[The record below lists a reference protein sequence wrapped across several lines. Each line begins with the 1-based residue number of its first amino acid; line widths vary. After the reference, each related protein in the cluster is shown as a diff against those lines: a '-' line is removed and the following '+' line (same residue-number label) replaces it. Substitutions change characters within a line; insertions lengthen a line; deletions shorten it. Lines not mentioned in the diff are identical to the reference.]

1 MKNITLSMD
10 EELLRAG
17 REYARSHNISF
28 NLFVRKLIQ
37 QAVAQKEGNW
47 LDKTFALMD
56 EADAASGD
64 RTWSRE
70 DLYRV

>member
-37 QAVAQKEGNW
+37 QAVARKEGNW
-47 LDKTFALMD
+47 LDNTFALMD
-56 EADAASGD
+56 EADATSGD